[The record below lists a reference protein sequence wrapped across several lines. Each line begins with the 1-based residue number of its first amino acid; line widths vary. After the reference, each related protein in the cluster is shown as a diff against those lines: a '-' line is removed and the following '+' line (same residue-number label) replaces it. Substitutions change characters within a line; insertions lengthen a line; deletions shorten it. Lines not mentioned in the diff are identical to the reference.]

1 MARQHRLQAPNCFYH
16 ITSRG
21 DDRKKIF
28 SNETDFRKF
37 LAYLKKAKEKFNF
50 YLYAY
55 CLLDNHYHLLL
66 ETGQANLSQ
75 IMQYLNTAYTI
86 YYNTKHK
93 RHGHLFQG
101 RFKSILIEA
110 DSYFVELTRY
120 IHLNPVKAKMT
131 DSAEEYPWS
140 SYKTYLSKGSG
151 DLINKEKGQE
161 LLAMDSSTYRQFIQG
176 GIKDQ
181 KDPFKKVY
189 AGCIL
194 GGTAFIKDKLKQLQT
209 EVESKDFAHKRAVKN
224 TIDPQR
230 LIAVTADYFKLDA
243 EQMCRSRNR
252 PMTAKR
258 TAIYLLRR
266 KTGLTNTQTGELF
279 DMKPAAISKAAISF
293 ELEMK
298 KNKTLVKAVDQITSK
313 VEV

>member
-28 SNETDFRKF
+28 LNETDFRKF
-37 LAYLKKAKEKFNF
+37 LDYLKKAKEKFDF

-55 CLLDNHYHLLL
+55 CLMGNHYHLLL
-66 ETGQANLSQ
+66 ETSQANLSQ
-75 IMQYLNTAYTI
+75 IMQYLNTSYTI

-110 DSYFVELTRY
+110 DSYFAELTRY
-120 IHLNPVKAKMT
+120 IHLNPVKARLV

-140 SYKTYLSKGSG
+140 SYKIYLSKGSS

-161 LLAMDSSTYRQFIQG
+161 LLAMDSSAYRQFIQG
-176 GIKDQ
+176 GIKNQ
-181 KDPFKKVY
+181 KDPFRKVY

-209 EVESKDFAHKRAVKN
+209 EVESKDFAYKRAVKN
-224 TIDPQR
+224 TIGPQE
-230 LIAVTADYFKLDA
+230 IITVVADYFKLDP
-243 EQMCRSRNR
+243 EQMRKGRSR

-266 KTGLTNTQTGELF
+266 KTGLTNAQIGELF
-279 DMKPAAISKAAISF
+279 DMKPAAISKAAINF
-293 ELEMK
+293 ELKMK
-298 KNKTLVKAVDQITSK
+298 KDIGLMKAVERISSK

>member
-28 SNETDFRKF
+28 LNETDFRKF

-66 ETGQANLSQ
+66 ETSQANLSQ

-110 DSYFVELTRY
+110 DSYFAELTRY
-120 IHLNPVKAKMT
+120 IHLNP
-131 DSAEEYPWS
+131 
-140 SYKTYLSKGSG
+140 
-151 DLINKEKGQE
+151 
-161 LLAMDSSTYRQFIQG
+161 
-176 GIKDQ
+176 
-181 KDPFKKVY
+181 
-189 AGCIL
+189 
-194 GGTAFIKDKLKQLQT
+194 
-209 EVESKDFAHKRAVKN
+209 
-224 TIDPQR
+224 
-230 LIAVTADYFKLDA
+230 
-243 EQMCRSRNR
+243 
-252 PMTAKR
+252 
-258 TAIYLLRR
+258 
-266 KTGLTNTQTGELF
+266 
-279 DMKPAAISKAAISF
+279 
-293 ELEMK
+293 
-298 KNKTLVKAVDQITSK
+298 
-313 VEV
+313 